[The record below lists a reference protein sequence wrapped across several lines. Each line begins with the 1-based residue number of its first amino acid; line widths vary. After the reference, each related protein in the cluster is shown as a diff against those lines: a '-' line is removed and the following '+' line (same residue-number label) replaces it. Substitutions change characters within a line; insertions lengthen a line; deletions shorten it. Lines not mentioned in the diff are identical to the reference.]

1 MGIPKH
7 VLARLEFAR
16 KDTWP
21 SAKPLASGF
30 RCPVAL
36 DDEPE
41 PWWDAG
47 VVFVDAEL
55 AEPGQQ
61 LDAYMGFVS
70 PDEVLPILEEGT
82 RFTLRSGVDVAAHGV
97 VLEVIHRPEP

>member
-1 MGIPKH
+1 MSMPKH
-7 VLARLEFAR
+7 VFARLEFAR

-30 RCPVAL
+30 RCPVSL

-47 VVFVDAEL
+47 VEFVDVEL

-61 LDAYMGFVS
+61 LDAYMGFIS
-70 PDEVLPILEEGT
+70 PDAVLPKLEEGT
-82 RFTLRSGVDVAAHGV
+82 RFTLRSGGDVAAHGV
-97 VLEVIHRPEP
+97 VLEVIPTP